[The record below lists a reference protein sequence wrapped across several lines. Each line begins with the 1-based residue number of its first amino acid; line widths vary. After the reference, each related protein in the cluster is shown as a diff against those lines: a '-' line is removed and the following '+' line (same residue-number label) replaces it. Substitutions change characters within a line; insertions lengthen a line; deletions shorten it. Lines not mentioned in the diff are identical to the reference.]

1 MTHIVNGG
9 EKLVEGYEA
18 SWIDE
23 VSGISGGVPEGSKL
37 ERVNK
42 RVYACAWHRKL

>member
-9 EKLVEGYEA
+9 EKSVDEYEA
-18 SWIDE
+18 SWIYE
-23 VSGISGGVPEGSKL
+23 VSGMSAIVPEGSEL